1 MSKELLFGE
10 DSISLKDL
18 LKRLEGKDPKKIIV
32 QGSWRDYGEYGDT
45 CACIKVYEEIEK

>member
-18 LKRLEGKDPKKIIV
+18 LKRLDGKNPKRIIV
-32 QGSWRDYGEYGDT
+32 
-45 CACIKVYEEIEK
+45 